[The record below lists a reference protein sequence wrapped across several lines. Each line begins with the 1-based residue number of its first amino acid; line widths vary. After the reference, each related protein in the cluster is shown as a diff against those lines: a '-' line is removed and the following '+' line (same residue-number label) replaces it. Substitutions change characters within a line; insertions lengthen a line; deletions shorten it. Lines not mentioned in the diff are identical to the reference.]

1 MVQQVHSTCSA
12 TGQGYESQPAEVI
25 LIDRQGHMGSSEVS
39 VLLLCEQGHLIE
51 INLSKIIAAYF

>member
-12 TGQGYESQPAEVI
+12 IGQGYESQPAEVI

-51 INLSKIIAAYF
+51 INLS